1 METFYEIENYKYKK
15 GLFRQTE
22 KCAVFL
28 LIHSHIPKRAVWKV
42 CDYFSELSDTRAFIF
57 IQFLRAKHQI
67 IILHKAVS
75 AGEVLIHCRFLH
87 GKLMESKCFPSV
99 HRALNARRICNTLA
113 LTARKITEIHIIFD
127 RNVLSLFYP

>member
-1 METFYEIENYKYKK
+1 MAASSTD
-15 GLFRQTE
+15 G

-28 LIHSHIPKRAVWKV
+28 LIHSHFPKRQAFRKP
-42 CDYFSELSDTRAFIF
+42 SELSYTRVLIF
-57 IQFLRAKHQI
+57 VQFLRAKHQI

-99 HRALNARRICNTLA
+99 HRALNARRIALGQRACHCNN
-113 LTARKITEIHIIFD
+113 HD
-127 RNVLSLFYP
+127 RFRESDTVIS